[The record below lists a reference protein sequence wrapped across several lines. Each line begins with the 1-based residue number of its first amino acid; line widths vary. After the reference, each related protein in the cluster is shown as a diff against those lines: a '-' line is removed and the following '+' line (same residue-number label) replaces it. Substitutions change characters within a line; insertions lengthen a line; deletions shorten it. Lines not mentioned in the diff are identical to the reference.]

1 MLPISQITDEKVAL
15 EIGLPDELLEFAR
28 MVNSGELSGRAD
40 VKVRLTADI
49 DLTGHQWTPIGLGKA
64 QFAGRFDGCGHTIS
78 AVTIQKKWPGNYGL
92 FGYVTGAIQN
102 VTVTGTIYNRA
113 GEPHSAVGGIVGDLA
128 GGVVRNC
135 AADLV
140 IDSNRRSLGFFA
152 GGIVG
157 LLEKGGLVQNCRSS
171 TRFEN
176 VLGNFLYLGGVVG
189 AAEDSRV
196 AHCIFDGSIQ
206 ILGGVGY
213 YIDAGGIVGNVQGH
227 STVVRCLNRGIVDA
241 YDYDFDFSYIGGIVG
256 HIDGDGVILES
267 VNRGSV
273 SGGCRAAGGIAGWIS
288 MDYNGKTPLTAV
300 DCCLNLGDVIQSPN
314 SPGGSCGGIVG
325 EIYNKPLDASILV
338 RNCVSLGNLILRDP
352 SGRAHP
358 ITAHAD
364 GAIFDNNIY
373 DQRLSVQGEGVPQ
386 EQVAQGCTARPSMEL
401 LAELPERDNRYIIG
415 SDGALT
421 VKNLE
426 MGAVARK
433 EEL

>member
-64 QFAGRFDGCGHTIS
+64 QFGGRFDGCGHTIS

-102 VTVTGTIYNRA
+102 VTVTGSITCVA
-113 GEPHSAVGGIVGDLA
+113 ADVHSAVGGIAGLVVGGHISNCTADLTIDSNRLSLGMYA
-128 GGVVRNC
+128 GGVVGQITEGTIR
-135 AADLV
+135 
-140 IDSNRRSLGFFA
+140 G
-152 GGIVG
+152 
-157 LLEKGGLVQNCRSS
+157 CRSS

-176 VLGNFLYLGGVVG
+176 VLGNFLY
-189 AAEDSRV
+189 
-196 AHCIFDGSIQ
+196 
-206 ILGGVGY
+206 
-213 YIDAGGIVGNVQGH
+213 
-227 STVVRCLNRGIVDA
+227 
-241 YDYDFDFSYIGGIVG
+241 

-338 RNCVSLGNLILRDP
+338 RNCVSLGNLILRD
-352 SGRAHP
+352 SAGRALP
-358 ITAHAD
+358 NTAHAD
-364 GAIFDNNIY
+364 GAVFEHNY
-373 DQRLSVQGEGVPQ
+373 FDQRLSVQGEGVPQ
-386 EQVAQGCTARPSMEL
+386 EQVAQGCTARPVEKL
-401 LAELPERDNRYIIG
+401 LAELPELDSRYTIG
-415 SDGALT
+415 PDGALT
-421 VKNLE
+421 IRNLE
-426 MGAVARK
+426 IGGGI
-433 EEL
+433 

>member
-1 MLPISQITDEKVAL
+1 MSEQPITLPISTAK
-15 EIGLPDELLEFAR
+15 ELIDFAHAINKLHNEQQR
-28 MVNSGELSGRAD
+28 DLAVT
-40 VKVRLTADI
+40 LTSDI
-49 DLTGHQWTPIGLGKA
+49 DLTGVEWTPIGNEDIPFYGT
-64 QFAGRFDGCGHTIS
+64 FDGGGHSIS
-78 AVTIQKKWPGNYGL
+78 GLHIDKREGICCGL
-92 FGYVTGAIQN
+92 FGVCAGTIEN
-102 VTVTGTIYNRA
+102 LTVTGSITCVA
-113 GEPHSAVGGIVGDLA
+113 ADVHSAVGGIAGLVVGGHISNCTADLTIDSNRLSLGMYA
-128 GGVVRNC
+128 GGVVGQITEGTIR
-135 AADLV
+135 
-140 IDSNRRSLGFFA
+140 G
-152 GGIVG
+152 
-157 LLEKGGLVQNCRSS
+157 CRSS

-176 VLGNFLYLGGVVG
+176 VLGNFLYLGGVAG

-206 ILGGVGY
+206 VLGGPGY
-213 YIDAGGIVGNVQGH
+213 YIDAGGVVGNVQGH

-241 YDYDFDFSYIGGIVG
+241 YDYDFEFAYVGGVVG

-338 RNCVSLGNLILRDP
+338 RNCISLGSLILRDP

-364 GAIFDNNIY
+364 GAIFENNY
-373 DQRLSVQGEGVPQ
+373 FDQRLSVQGEGVPQ
-386 EQVAQGCTARPSMEL
+386 AEVAQGCTARPAAEL

-421 VKNLE
+421 VRNLE
-426 MGAVARK
+426 LGAAARK

>member
-1 MLPISQITDEKVAL
+1 MPEEQTVLLISTAED
-15 EIGLPDELLEFAR
+15 LLAFAK
-28 MVNSGELSGRAD
+28 NINTGRYHGQSD
-40 VKVRLTADI
+40 LTVKLTADI
-49 DLTGHQWTPIGLGKA
+49 DLGGLDQWVPIGCGGH
-64 QFAGRFDGCGHTIS
+64 FFSGVFDGCGHTVRN
-78 AVTIQKKWPGNYGL
+78 VTIKKDYPGSYGL
-92 FGYVTGAIQN
+92 FGFCTGTIEN
-102 VTVTGTIYNRA
+102 LTVTGSITCVA
-113 GEPHSAVGGIVGDLA
+113 ADVHSAVGGIAGLVVGGHISNCTADLTIDSNRLSLGMYA
-128 GGVVRNC
+128 GGVVGQITEGTIR
-135 AADLV
+135 
-140 IDSNRRSLGFFA
+140 G
-152 GGIVG
+152 
-157 LLEKGGLVQNCRSS
+157 CRSS
-171 TRFEN
+171 TRFEH
-176 VLGNFLYLGGVVG
+176 VLGNFLYLGGVAG

-241 YDYDFDFSYIGGIVG
+241 YDYDFEFAYVGGIVG

-273 SGGCRAAGGIAGWIS
+273 SGGCKAAGGIAGWIS

-325 EIYNKPLDASILV
+325 EIYNKPPDTTLLLV
-338 RNCVSLGNLILRDP
+338 RNCVCLGSLILRDP
-352 SGRAHP
+352 AGRAHP

-386 EQVAQGCTARPSMEL
+386 EQVSRGCTARPAAEL
-401 LAELPERDNRYIIG
+401 LAELPERDNRYTIG

-421 VKNLE
+421 VRNLE
-426 MGAVARK
+426 LGAAARK

>member
-1 MLPISQITDEKVAL
+1 MSEQPIAIPISTADDLMLLAGAINKLHNEQQRDLVVAL
-15 EIGLPDELLEFAR
+15 T
-28 MVNSGELSGRAD
+28 N
-40 VKVRLTADI
+40 DI
-49 DLTGHQWTPIGLGKA
+49 DLTGVEWTPIGNEGIP
-64 QFAGRFDGCGHTIS
+64 FYGTIDGAGHTIS
-78 AVTIQKKWPGNYGL
+78 GLHIDKKKGACCGL
-92 FGYVTGAIQN
+92 FGACVGTVEN
-102 VTVTGTIYNRA
+102 LTVTGSITCVE
-113 GEPHSAVGGIVGDLA
+113 GDDHSAVGGIAGLVVGGHIENCKTDIIIDSNRLSLGMYA
-128 GGVVRNC
+128 GGVVGQVKEGTIR
-135 AADLV
+135 
-140 IDSNRRSLGFFA
+140 G
-152 GGIVG
+152 
-157 LLEKGGLVQNCRSS
+157 CRSS
-171 TRFEN
+171 AKFEN

-189 AAEDSRV
+189 AAEDAQV
-196 AHCIFDGSIQ
+196 AHCIFDGAIH
-206 ILGGVGY
+206 ILGGPGY
-213 YIDAGGIVGNVQGH
+213 YIDAGGVVGNVQGH

-273 SGGCRAAGGIAGWIS
+273 SGGCKAAGGIAGWIV
-288 MDYNGKTPLTAV
+288 MDHQSDKPLVAM

-325 EIYNKPLDASILV
+325 EIYNKPLATSILV
-338 RNCVSLGNLILRDP
+338 RNCASLGNLILRDP

-364 GAIFDNNIY
+364 GAIFENNY
-373 DQRLSVQGEGVPQ
+373 FDQRLSVQGEGVPQ
-386 EQVAQGCTARPSMEL
+386 EQVAQGCAARPSMEL

-426 MGAVARK
+426 LGAAARK